1 MNDREPGTGNR
12 QLEVGRELDLMEA
25 RFPRDPPRPR
35 DRSKYTGP
43 VVVMTLEFLGTSIRL
58 VRPADPDLL
67 LDDPGVIAWNRRDD
81 YMPYW
86 AYLWPSALLLAEWVA
101 SECVLA
107 GPDGAD
113 RLQTLEIGCGLGLPG
128 LVGVARGLRV
138 QFTDHDSAPLE
149 FVARSAA
156 ENRFDPGQYSIRQL
170 DWRNLPDERFSI
182 ILGADVLYELRLVT
196 LVAGLL
202 SRLLAPDGMGVIAS
216 PYRAAA
222 QGFPAALAEVGL
234 TCEEKSVTS
243 RSPEGQTIEGTIYQ
257 VRRPKSIFTT
267 GIMPSSSPSI

>member
-1 MNDREPGTGNR
+1 MGTES
-12 QLEVGRELDLMEA
+12 LPA
-25 RFPRDPPRPR
+25 PRRPLF
-35 DRSKYTGP
+35 RSDYRGP
-43 VVVMTLEFLGTSIRL
+43 VVVTTIELGGTSIRL
-58 VRPADPDLL
+58 ARPSDPDRL
-67 LDDPGVIAWNRRDD
+67 LDDPRVVDWNRRDD

-86 AYLWPSALLLAEWVA
+86 AYLWPSALVLAEWVA
-101 SECVLA
+101 CEPWAERL
-107 GPDGAD
+107 DGAIA
-113 RLQTLEIGCGLGLPG
+113 LEALEIGCGLGLPG

-182 ILGADVLYELRLVT
+182 ILGADVLYELRLVP

-202 SRLLAPDGMGVIAS
+202 SRLLAADGMGVIAS

-257 VRRPKSIFTT
+257 VRQPNSIFTT